1 MTAARAARIT
11 AFLAQP
17 VLARLLGALNGEGQE
32 TRVVG
37 GAIRNLLLGEAISDI
52 DLATTALPKETARRG
67 RAAGF
72 KSVPTGIE
80 HGTITLVGDGASFEV
95 TTLRQD
101 VETDGRR
108 ATVVFGRDFAQDAL
122 RRDFTINAMA
132 REVLPDGGLS
142 DVLIDPYGG
151 KRDLDARQFRHVGE
165 AFAEDPVRIL
175 RCARFAARFTDFTV
189 ADETLALMR
198 RTRLDV

>member
-37 GAIRNLLLGEAISDI
+37 GAIRNLLLGEAISDV

-72 KSVPTGIE
+72 KAVPTGIE
-80 HGTITLVGDGASFEV
+80 HGTITLVGDGASFEG
-95 TTLRQD
+95 TTLR
-101 VETDGRR
+101 
-108 ATVVFGRDFAQDAL
+108 
-122 RRDFTINAMA
+122 
-132 REVLPDGGLS
+132 
-142 DVLIDPYGG
+142 
-151 KRDLDARQFRHVGE
+151 
-165 AFAEDPVRIL
+165 
-175 RCARFAARFTDFTV
+175 
-189 ADETLALMR
+189 
-198 RTRLDV
+198 